1 MYIDSGLKELSML
14 SRLRELDLRGVE
26 IDDDGLKLKAVPFE
40 TKARMH
46 GNQRL
51 KPKASALFFQRDFI
65 AHETRDGAVAVA

>member
-1 MYIDSGLKELSML
+1 L
-14 SRLRELDLRGVE
+14 

-40 TKARMH
+40 TKARML